1 MGGGKALRDTV
12 APETTWMFREASEA
26 ADVVGRQAA
35 RNAAVIDRLAA
46 RLRSSKPRAV
56 VTLARGSSDHAATF
70 ARYLIETRAGV
81 LTSSASPSVGSIYD
95 SAPDLAG
102 TVVLAI
108 SQSGRSPDL
117 LATAKRAGSQGALLV
132 AMVND
137 EASPLAAMADVVVP
151 LCAGAERSVAA
162 TKSFIASLA
171 ATVHLLAAWTQDSA
185 IEAAL
190 SSLPDKLSEAWQL
203 DWGAALPEL
212 AASTSMFVVGRGH
225 ALGVVQEAAL
235 KLKETCAIQAE
246 GFSAAEVRHGPM
258 AVVRKDFPVMLFGQA
273 DEGLESVAS
282 LASELESSGAR
293 VISAGVPGAPGTVLP
308 VVPSDPLTAPI
319 LEIASFYRHA
329 NSLALNRGLDP
340 DRPLHL
346 TKVTETL

>member
-1 MGGGKALRDTV
+1 
-12 APETTWMFREASEA
+12 MFREAQEA
-26 ADVVGRQAA
+26 SDVVRVQRE
-35 RNAAVIDRLAA
+35 RNRDTIRRLAE
-46 RLRSSKPRAV
+46 RFRSSNPRAV

-95 SAPDLAG
+95 AMPDLAD
-102 TVVLAI
+102 TAVLTI

-117 LATAKRAGSQGALLV
+117 LAAAEQASARGGLLV

-137 EASPLAAMADVVVP
+137 EASPLAAMADVVIP
-151 LCAGAERSVAA
+151 LCAGTERSVAA

-171 ATVHLLAAWTQDSA
+171 ATIDLLGAWTRDPA

-190 SSLPDKLSEAWQL
+190 SGLPSKLSVAWSL
-203 DWGAALPEL
+203 DWSAALPVLNE
-212 AASTSMFVVGRGH
+212 ASAMYVVGRGH

-235 KLKETCAIQAE
+235 KLKETCGIHAE

-258 AVVRKDFPVMLFGQA
+258 AVVREGFPVLLLAQD
-273 DEGLESVAS
+273 DESLEGVSA
-282 LASELESSGAR
+282 LATEFAERGAR
-293 VISAGVPGAPGTVLP
+293 VISAGVPAAPGTNLP
-308 VVPSDPLTAPI
+308 VTDSDPLIAPI
-319 LEIASFYRHA
+319 LQIASFYRLV
-329 NSLALNRGLDP
+329 NSLALGRGLNP
-340 DRPLHL
+340 DRPNHL